1 MRLSGHPYRL
11 TCPILFTLALLLVWE
26 FSSAGTLRE
35 RLVERRSTHQAQEV
49 AIGEPSER
57 LALAGGVRLLKEVP
71 YANAGKQR
79 MDVYL
84 PPQATGAAVIF
95 MVHGG
100 AWRLG
105 DKAAQAVVENKVAR
119 WVPKGFIFIS
129 TNYRLLPDTAPLKQA
144 EDIARALATAQAKA
158 AAWGGD
164 PTQFILMGH
173 SAGAHLVALLATSPE
188 IALKAGAKPW
198 LGSVLLDSA
207 ALDVEAI
214 MQDRHARFY
223 DRAFG
228 KDPAYWRAVSP
239 IQGLSKN
246 TASLLA
252 VCSSQRSDSCAQAS
266 RFVDKASALGVRA
279 SVLQQ
284 DRSHQEINQQL
295 GVANPYTD
303 AVESFMGS
311 LSSTVLHTLKN
322 H

>member
-1 MRLSGHPYRL
+1 MRLSGHPYRS
-11 TCPILFTLALLLVWE
+11 TCSILFTLALLLAWE

-35 RLVERRSTHQAQEV
+35 RLVERRSTDQAQEV

-57 LALAGGVRLLKEVP
+57 LALAGGMRLLKDVP
-71 YANAGKQR
+71 YANEGKQR

-84 PPQATGAAVIF
+84 PRQPAGAPVIF

-105 DKAAQAVVENKVAR
+105 DKDARAVVENKVAR
-119 WVPKGFIFIS
+119 WVPQGFIFIS
-129 TNYRLLPDTAPLKQA
+129 TNYRLLPDTAPLEQA

-158 AAWGGD
+158 ASWGGD
-164 PTQFILMGH
+164 PTRFILMGH
-173 SAGAHLVALLATSPE
+173 SAGAHLVALVATSPE
-188 IALKAGAKPW
+188 IVRRAGAKPW

-207 ALDVEAI
+207 ALDVVTI
-214 MQDRHARFY
+214 MQARHARFY

-239 IQGLSKN
+239 LHGLSEN
-246 TASLLA
+246 TAPLLA
-252 VCSSQRSDSCAQAS
+252 VCSSQRTESCPQAS
-266 RFVDKASALGVRA
+266 RFVEKATALGVRA

-295 GVANPYTD
+295 GLANPYTD
-303 AVESFMGS
+303 AVEVFMGS
-311 LSSTVLHTLKN
+311 LSQ
-322 H
+322 

>member
-1 MRLSGHPYRL
+1 MRLSGHPYRS
-11 TCPILFTLALLLVWE
+11 TCSILFTLALLLAWE

-35 RLVERRSTHQAQEV
+35 RLVERRSTDQAQEV

-57 LALAGGVRLLKEVP
+57 LALAGGMRLLKDVP
-71 YANAGKQR
+71 YANEGKQR

-84 PPQATGAAVIF
+84 PRQPAGAPVIF

-105 DKAAQAVVENKVAR
+105 DKDARAVVENKVAR
-119 WVPKGFIFIS
+119 WVPQGFIFIS
-129 TNYRLLPDTAPLKQA
+129 TNYRLLPDTAPLEQA

-158 AAWGGD
+158 ASWGGD
-164 PTQFILMGH
+164 PTRFILMGH
-173 SAGAHLVALLATSPE
+173 SAGAHLVALVATSPE
-188 IALKAGAKPW
+188 IVRRAGAKPW

-207 ALDVEAI
+207 ALDVVTI
-214 MQDRHARFY
+214 MQARHARFY

-239 IQGLSKN
+239 LHGLSEN
-246 TASLLA
+246 TAPLLA
-252 VCSSQRSDSCAQAS
+252 VCSSQRSESCPQAS
-266 RFVDKASALGVRA
+266 RFFEKATALGVRA

-295 GVANPYTD
+295 GLANPYTD
-303 AVESFMGS
+303 AVEVFMGS
-311 LSSTVLHTLKN
+311 LSQ
-322 H
+322 

>member
-1 MRLSGHPYRL
+1 MRLSGHPYRS
-11 TCPILFTLALLLVWE
+11 TCSILFTLALLLAWE

-35 RLVERRSTHQAQEV
+35 RLVERRSTDQAQEV

-57 LALAGGVRLLKEVP
+57 LALAGGMRLLKDVP
-71 YANAGKQR
+71 YANEGKQR

-84 PPQATGAAVIF
+84 PRQPAGAPVIF

-105 DKAAQAVVENKVAR
+105 DKDARAVVENKVAR
-119 WVPKGFIFIS
+119 WVPQGFIFIS
-129 TNYRLLPDTAPLKQA
+129 TNYRLLPDTAPLEQA

-158 AAWGGD
+158 ASWGGD
-164 PTQFILMGH
+164 PTRFILMGH
-173 SAGAHLVALLATSPE
+173 SAGAHLVALVATSPE
-188 IALKAGAKPW
+188 IVRRAGAKPW

-207 ALDVEAI
+207 ALDVVTI
-214 MQDRHARFY
+214 MQARHARFY

-239 IQGLSKN
+239 LHGLSEN
-246 TASLLA
+246 TAPLLA
-252 VCSSQRSDSCAQAS
+252 VCSSQRTESCPQAS
-266 RFVDKASALGVRA
+266 RFVEKATALGVRA

-295 GVANPYTD
+295 GAANPYTD
-303 AVESFMGS
+303 AVEVFMGS
-311 LSSTVLHTLKN
+311 LSQ
-322 H
+322 

>member
-1 MRLSGHPYRL
+1 MRLSGHPYRS
-11 TCPILFTLALLLVWE
+11 TCSILFTLALLLAWE

-35 RLVERRSTHQAQEV
+35 RLVERRSTDQAQEV

-57 LALAGGVRLLKEVP
+57 LALAGGMRLLKDVP
-71 YANAGKQR
+71 YANEGKQR

-84 PPQATGAAVIF
+84 PRQPAGAPVIF

-105 DKAAQAVVENKVAR
+105 DKDARAVVENKVAR
-119 WVPKGFIFIS
+119 WVPQGFIFIS
-129 TNYRLLPDTAPLKQA
+129 TDYRLLPDTAPLEQA

-158 AAWGGD
+158 ASWGGD
-164 PTQFILMGH
+164 PTRFILMGH
-173 SAGAHLVALLATSPE
+173 SAGAHLVALVATSPE
-188 IALKAGAKPW
+188 IVRRAGAKPW

-207 ALDVEAI
+207 ALDVVTI
-214 MQDRHARFY
+214 MQARHARFY

-239 IQGLSKN
+239 VHGLSEK
-246 TASLLA
+246 TAPLLA
-252 VCSSQRSDSCAQAS
+252 VCSSQRTESCPQAS
-266 RFVDKASALGVRA
+266 RFVEKATALGVRA

-295 GVANPYTD
+295 GLANPYTD
-303 AVESFMGS
+303 AVEVFMGS
-311 LSSTVLHTLKN
+311 LSQ
-322 H
+322 

>member
-1 MRLSGHPYRL
+1 MRLSGHPYRS
-11 TCPILFTLALLLVWE
+11 TCSILFTLALLLAWE

-35 RLVERRSTHQAQEV
+35 RLVERRSTDQAQEV

-57 LALAGGVRLLKEVP
+57 LALAGGMRLLKDVP
-71 YANAGKQR
+71 YANEGKQR

-84 PPQATGAAVIF
+84 PRQPAGAPVIF

-105 DKAAQAVVENKVAR
+105 DKDARAVVENKVAR
-119 WVPKGFIFIS
+119 WVPQGFIFIS
-129 TNYRLLPDTAPLKQA
+129 TNYRLLPDTAPLEQA

-158 AAWGGD
+158 ASWGGD
-164 PTQFILMGH
+164 PTRFILMGH
-173 SAGAHLVALLATSPE
+173 SAGAHLVALVATSPE
-188 IALKAGAKPW
+188 IVRRAGAKPW

-207 ALDVEAI
+207 ALDVVTI
-214 MQDRHARFY
+214 MQARHARFY

-239 IQGLSKN
+239 LHGLSEN
-246 TASLLA
+246 TAPLLA
-252 VCSSQRSDSCAQAS
+252 VCSSQRTESCPQAS
-266 RFVDKASALGVRA
+266 RFVEKATALGVRA

-295 GVANPYTD
+295 GLANPYTD
-303 AVESFMGS
+303 AVEVFMGS
-311 LSSTVLHTLKN
+311 LSP
-322 H
+322 

>member
-1 MRLSGHPYRL
+1 MRLSGHPYRS
-11 TCPILFTLALLLVWE
+11 TCSILFTLALLLAWE

-35 RLVERRSTHQAQEV
+35 RLVERRSTDQAQEV

-57 LALAGGVRLLKEVP
+57 LALAGGMRLLKDVP
-71 YANAGKQR
+71 YANEGKQR

-84 PPQATGAAVIF
+84 PRQPAGAPVIF

-105 DKAAQAVVENKVAR
+105 DKDARAVVENKVAR
-119 WVPKGFIFIS
+119 WVPQGFIFIS
-129 TNYRLLPDTAPLKQA
+129 TNYRLLPDTAPLEQA

-158 AAWGGD
+158 ASWGGD
-164 PTQFILMGH
+164 PTRFILMGH
-173 SAGAHLVALLATSPE
+173 SAGAHLVALVATSPE
-188 IALKAGAKPW
+188 IVRRAGAKPW

-207 ALDVEAI
+207 ALDVVTI
-214 MQDRHARFY
+214 MQARHARFY

-239 IQGLSKN
+239 VHGLSEN
-246 TASLLA
+246 TAPLLA
-252 VCSSQRSDSCAQAS
+252 VCSSQRSESCPQAS
-266 RFVDKASALGVRA
+266 RFVEKTTALGVRA

-295 GVANPYTD
+295 GLANPYTD
-303 AVESFMGS
+303 AVEVFMGS
-311 LSSTVLHTLKN
+311 LSQ
-322 H
+322 

>member
-1 MRLSGHPYRL
+1 MRLSGHPYRS
-11 TCPILFTLALLLVWE
+11 TCSILFTLALLLAWE

-35 RLVERRSTHQAQEV
+35 RLVERRSTDQAQEV

-57 LALAGGVRLLKEVP
+57 LALAGGMRLLKDVP
-71 YANAGKQR
+71 YANEGKQR

-84 PPQATGAAVIF
+84 PRQPAGAPVIF

-105 DKAAQAVVENKVAR
+105 DKDARAVVENKVAR
-119 WVPKGFIFIS
+119 WVPQGFIFIS
-129 TNYRLLPDTAPLKQA
+129 TNYRLLPDTAPLEQA

-158 AAWGGD
+158 VSWGAD
-164 PTQFILMGH
+164 PTRFILMGH
-173 SAGAHLVALLATSPE
+173 SAGAHLVALVATSPE
-188 IALKAGAKPW
+188 IVRRAGAKPW

-207 ALDVEAI
+207 ALDVVTI
-214 MQDRHARFY
+214 MQARHARFY

-239 IQGLSKN
+239 VHGLSEN
-246 TASLLA
+246 TAPLLA
-252 VCSSQRSDSCAQAS
+252 VCSSQRTESCPQAS
-266 RFVDKASALGVRA
+266 RFVEKATALGVRA

-295 GVANPYTD
+295 GLANPYTD
-303 AVESFMGS
+303 AVEVFMGS
-311 LSSTVLHTLKN
+311 LSP
-322 H
+322 

>member
-1 MRLSGHPYRL
+1 MRLSGHPYRS
-11 TCPILFTLALLLVWE
+11 TCSILFTLALLLAWE

-35 RLVERRSTHQAQEV
+35 RLVERRSTDQAQEV

-57 LALAGGVRLLKEVP
+57 LALAGGMRLLKDVP
-71 YANAGKQR
+71 YANESKQR

-84 PPQATGAAVIF
+84 PRQPAGAPVIF

-105 DKAAQAVVENKVAR
+105 DKDARAVVENKVAR
-119 WVPKGFIFIS
+119 WVPQGFIFIS
-129 TNYRLLPDTAPLKQA
+129 TNYRLLPDTAPLEQA

-158 AAWGGD
+158 VSWGGD
-164 PTQFILMGH
+164 PTRFILMGH
-173 SAGAHLVALLATSPE
+173 SAGAHLVALVATSPE
-188 IALKAGAKPW
+188 IVRRAGAKPW

-207 ALDVEAI
+207 ALDVVTI
-214 MQDRHARFY
+214 MQARHARFY

-239 IQGLSKN
+239 VHGLSEN
-246 TASLLA
+246 TAPLLA
-252 VCSSQRSDSCAQAS
+252 VCSSQRSESCPQAR
-266 RFVDKASALGVRA
+266 RFVEKATALGVRA

-295 GVANPYTD
+295 GAANPYTD
-303 AVESFMGS
+303 AVEVFMGS
-311 LSSTVLHTLKN
+311 LSQ
-322 H
+322 

>member
-1 MRLSGHPYRL
+1 MRLSGHPYRS
-11 TCPILFTLALLLVWE
+11 TCSILFTLALLLAWE

-35 RLVERRSTHQAQEV
+35 RLVERRSTDQAQEV

-57 LALAGGVRLLKEVP
+57 LALAGGMRLLKDVP
-71 YANAGKQR
+71 YANEGKQR

-84 PPQATGAAVIF
+84 PRQPAGAPVIF

-105 DKAAQAVVENKVAR
+105 DKDARAVVENKVAR
-119 WVPKGFIFIS
+119 WVPQGFIFIS
-129 TNYRLLPDTAPLKQA
+129 TNYRLLPDTAPLEQA

-158 AAWGGD
+158 VSWGAD
-164 PTQFILMGH
+164 PTRFILMGH
-173 SAGAHLVALLATSPE
+173 SAGAHLVALVATSPE
-188 IALKAGAKPW
+188 IVRRAGAKPW

-207 ALDVEAI
+207 ALDVVTI
-214 MQDRHARFY
+214 MQARHARFY

-239 IQGLSKN
+239 VHGLSEN
-246 TASLLA
+246 TAPLLA
-252 VCSSQRSDSCAQAS
+252 VCSSQRSESCPQAS
-266 RFVDKASALGVRA
+266 RFFEKATALGVRA

-295 GVANPYTD
+295 GLANPYTD
-303 AVESFMGS
+303 AVEVFMGS
-311 LSSTVLHTLKN
+311 LSQ
-322 H
+322 

>member
-1 MRLSGHPYRL
+1 MRLSGHPYRS
-11 TCPILFTLALLLVWE
+11 TCSILFTLALLLAWE

-35 RLVERRSTHQAQEV
+35 RLVERRSTDQAQEV

-57 LALAGGVRLLKEVP
+57 LALAGGMRLLKDVP
-71 YANAGKQR
+71 YANEGKQR

-84 PPQATGAAVIF
+84 PRQPAGAPVIF

-105 DKAAQAVVENKVAR
+105 DKDARAVVENKVAR
-119 WVPKGFIFIS
+119 WVPQGFIFIS
-129 TNYRLLPDTAPLKQA
+129 TNYRLLPDTAPLEQA

-158 AAWGGD
+158 VSWGAD
-164 PTQFILMGH
+164 PTRFILMGH
-173 SAGAHLVALLATSPE
+173 SAGAHLVALVATSPE
-188 IALKAGAKPW
+188 IVRRAGAKPW

-207 ALDVEAI
+207 ALDVVTI
-214 MQDRHARFY
+214 MQARHARFY

-239 IQGLSKN
+239 VHGLSEN
-246 TASLLA
+246 TAPLLA
-252 VCSSQRSDSCAQAS
+252 VCSSQRTESCPQAS
-266 RFVDKASALGVRA
+266 RFVEKATALGVRA

-295 GVANPYTD
+295 GLANPYTD
-303 AVESFMGS
+303 AVEVFMGS
-311 LSSTVLHTLKN
+311 LSQ
-322 H
+322 